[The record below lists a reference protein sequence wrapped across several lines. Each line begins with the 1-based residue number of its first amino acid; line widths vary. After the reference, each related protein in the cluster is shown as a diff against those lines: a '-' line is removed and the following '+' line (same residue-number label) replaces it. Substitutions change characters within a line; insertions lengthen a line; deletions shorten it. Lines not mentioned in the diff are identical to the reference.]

1 MFHLTE
7 PSSSQ
12 MTQLRSNK
20 FKQMILI
27 SMQLNSAHKGNCSS
41 HWDLLVVPGWWK
53 PVHLHGDTRRS
64 SILPLASLPA
74 MPEQVNLAQKCRIG
88 VRDIKGYSQTVQAG
102 LEFAANGVASNK
114 GHQSSKQC
122 WKQKTEIPVAEQ
134 QQDRHCLPLFT
145 ALKMMKL
152 A

>member
-1 MFHLTE
+1 MCVPPDRAKQLPND
-7 PSSSQ
+7 PSEEQ
-12 MTQLRSNK
+12 HVRADDTD
-20 FKQMILI
+20 F
-27 SMQLNSAHKGNCSS
+27 NSAHKGNCSS

-53 PVHLHGDTRRS
+53 PVHFHRDTRRS

-114 GHQSSKQC
+114 GHQS
-122 WKQKTEIPVAEQ
+122 
-134 QQDRHCLPLFT
+134 
-145 ALKMMKL
+145 
-152 A
+152 